1 MCVRSCGIED
11 VHTLDHRQV
20 EEEEEAVKLIM
31 ADVLRL
37 MHRAG
42 ESGRAAR
49 LRAGRIPEGPDFNHF
64 AAHVGGAVRV
74 VPLGCA
80 AVRGP
85 TTFGMLEQ
93 EGAMHVELE
102 QTHMQGETSEAWP
115 FLKPSPNGCHKR
127 ISLYISTD
135 RPRVR
140 NGKDS
145 AASVTFLTQLQE
157 WMQAGG
163 C

>member
-1 MCVRSCGIED
+1 MK
-11 VHTLDHRQV
+11 
-20 EEEEEAVKLIM
+20 EEEQAVKLIM

-115 FLKPSPNGCHKR
+115 VLKRCPTPGAGSEAQRDVDRSWLQTSLGCSVRLGSESPE
-127 ISLYISTD
+127 
-135 RPRVR
+135 P
-140 NGKDS
+140 
-145 AASVTFLTQLQE
+145 
-157 WMQAGG
+157 
-163 C
+163 